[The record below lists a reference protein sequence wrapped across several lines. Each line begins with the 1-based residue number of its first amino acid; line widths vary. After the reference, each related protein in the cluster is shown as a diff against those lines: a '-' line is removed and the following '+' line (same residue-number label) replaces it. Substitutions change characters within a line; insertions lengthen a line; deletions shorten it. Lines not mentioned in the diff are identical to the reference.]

1 MIGIEAPERLL
12 LGLITGI
19 LFGFFLH
26 KGGVSKFAVITGQF
40 LLRDFTMMKMMM
52 TAIIVGGA
60 GAYAMHALGWVQFTI
75 KPMLM
80 GGVIVG
86 ALVFGVAMTVLGY
99 CPGTAV
105 AACAEGRKDA
115 LMGVLGMIAGSMVYA
130 ELFPWLKTNVLSWP
144 DKGKIT
150 LPESIGAPW
159 WVFFVLLAIAAGL
172 LFSWLDRKGLDQ
184 GAKTHA
190 PSR

>member
-1 MIGIEAPERLL
+1 MIGIEAPSRLL

-19 LFGFFLH
+19 VFGFLLH
-26 KGGVSKFAVITGQF
+26 KGGVSKYAVITGQF

-60 GAYAMHALGWVQFTI
+60 GAYAMHGLGWVEFTI

-99 CPGTAV
+99 CPGTSV
-105 AACAEGRKDA
+105 AACAEGRRDA
-115 LMGVLGMIAGSMVYA
+115 LMGVAGMVVGSMVYA
-130 ELFPWLKTNVLSWP
+130 EVFPGLKASVLSWA

-150 LPESIGAPW
+150 LPETTGVAW
-159 WVFFVLLAIAAGL
+159 WVWFSVLAAGAWL
-172 LFSWLDRKGLDQ
+172 LFSWLDRKGLDK
-184 GAKTHA
+184 GGDA
-190 PSR
+190 

>member
-1 MIGIEAPERLL
+1 MIGIEAPGRLL

-19 LFGFFLH
+19 VFGFLLH
-26 KGGVSKFAVITGQF
+26 RSGVSKYATITGQF

-60 GAYAMHALGWVQFTI
+60 GAYAMHGLGWVDLTI

-86 ALVFGVAMTVLGY
+86 ALVFGVAMAVLGY

-115 LMGVLGMIAGSMVYA
+115 LMGVAGMLAGSMVYA
-130 ELFPWLKTNVLSWP
+130 EMFPWLKATVLSWP

-150 LPESIGAPW
+150 LPETIGAPW
-159 WVFFVLLAIAAGL
+159 WVFFLVLAAAAWL
-172 LFSWLDRKGLDQ
+172 LFSWLGRKGLDE
-184 GAKTHA
+184 GVKG
-190 PSR
+190 

>member
-1 MIGIEAPERLL
+1 MIAIEAPGRLM

-19 LFGFFLH
+19 AFGFLLQRS
-26 KGGVSKFAVITGQF
+26 GVSKYATITGQF

-60 GAYAMHALGWVQFTI
+60 GAYAMHAMGWIEFTI

-86 ALVFGVAMTVLGY
+86 ALVFGVAMAVLGY

-130 ELFPWLKTNVLSWP
+130 EVFPWLKSNVLSWP

-159 WVFFVLLAIAAGL
+159 WVLFIILAVVAGF

-184 GAKTHA
+184 GAKG
-190 PSR
+190 

>member
-1 MIGIEAPERLL
+1 MIGIEAPGRLL
-12 LGLITGI
+12 LGLVTGI
-19 LFGFFLH
+19 VFGFLLH
-26 KGGVSKFAVITGQF
+26 RSGVSKYATITGQF

-60 GAYAMHALGWVQFTI
+60 GAYAMHGLGWVDLTI

-80 GGVIVG
+80 GGVIIG

-105 AACAEGRKDA
+105 AACGEGRKDA
-115 LMGVLGMIAGSMVYA
+115 LMGVLGMVAGSMVYA
-130 ELFPWLKTNVLSWP
+130 ELFPWLKANVLGWP

-150 LPESIGAPW
+150 LPETMGAPW
-159 WVFFVLLAIAAGL
+159 WAFFIILAIGAAL
-172 LFSWLDRKGLDQ
+172 LFTWLDRKELDE
-184 GAKTHA
+184 GANG
-190 PSR
+190 

>member
-12 LGLITGI
+12 LGLVTGI
-19 LFGFFLH
+19 IFGFLLH
-26 KGGVSKFAVITGQF
+26 KGGVSKYAVITGQF

-60 GAYAMHALGWVQFTI
+60 GAYAMHGLGWIDLTI

-115 LMGVLGMIAGSMVYA
+115 LMGVLGMIAGAMIYA

-144 DKGKIT
+144 DKGKVT
-150 LPESIGAPW
+150 LPEVMGAPPW
-159 WVFFVLLAIAAGL
+159 TFFIVLAVGAAL
-172 LFSWLDRKGLDQ
+172 LFAWLDRRGLDG
-184 GAKTHA
+184 GAKG
-190 PSR
+190 

>member
-1 MIGIEAPERLL
+1 MIEIEAPARLL

-26 KGGVSKFAVITGQF
+26 KGGVSKYTVITGQF

-60 GAYAMHALGWVQFTI
+60 GAYAMNSMGWINLSI

-86 ALVFGVAMTVLGY
+86 ALVFGVAMTILGY

-115 LMGVLGMIAGSMVYA
+115 LMGVLGMLVGSMLYA
-130 ELFPWLKTNVLSWP
+130 ELFPSLKSTILSLP

-150 LPESIGAPW
+150 LPAVTGLPW
-159 WVFFVLLAIAAGL
+159 WAYFVVLAAVAWL
-172 LFSWLDRKGLDQ
+172 LFSWIGRKGYDQ
-184 GAKTHA
+184 GGEA
-190 PSR
+190 

>member
-1 MIGIEAPERLL
+1 MIEIEAPARLL
-12 LGLITGI
+12 LGLVTGM

-26 KGGVSKFAVITGQF
+26 KGGVSKYAVITGQF

-60 GAYAMHALGWVQFTI
+60 GAYAMHSMGWINLTI

-80 GGVIVG
+80 GGVIIG
-86 ALVFGVAMTVLGY
+86 ALIFGVAMTVLGY

-115 LMGVLGMIAGSMVYA
+115 LMGVLGMIAGAVIYA
-130 ELFPWLKTNVLSWP
+130 ELFPWLKSTVLSMP
-144 DKGKIT
+144 DKGKVT
-150 LPESIGAPW
+150 LPSATGLPW
-159 WVFFVLLAIAAGL
+159 FAYFAILAVAAWL
-172 LFSWLDRKGLDQ
+172 LFSWLGRKGYDH
-184 GAKTHA
+184 GGE
-190 PSR
+190 S

>member
-1 MIGIEAPERLL
+1 MIGIEAPMRLA

-26 KGGVSKFAVITGQF
+26 KGGVSKYAVITGQF
-40 LLRDFTMMKMMM
+40 LLRDFTMMKVMM

-60 GAYAMHALGWVQFTI
+60 GAYAMHGLGWVDFTI

-80 GGVIVG
+80 GGVIIG
-86 ALVFGVAMTVLGY
+86 ALVFGVAMTILGY

-105 AACAEGRKDA
+105 AACAEGRRDA
-115 LMGVLGMIAGSMVYA
+115 LMGVLGMLAGSMIYA
-130 ELFPWLKTNVLSWP
+130 EIFPSLKATVLGWP

-150 LPESIGAPW
+150 LPDTTGMPW
-159 WVFFVLLAIAAGL
+159 WIFFVVLAAGAWA
-172 LFSWLDRKGLDQ
+172 LFSWIDRKGLDQ
-184 GAKTHA
+184 GREAQ
-190 PSR
+190 